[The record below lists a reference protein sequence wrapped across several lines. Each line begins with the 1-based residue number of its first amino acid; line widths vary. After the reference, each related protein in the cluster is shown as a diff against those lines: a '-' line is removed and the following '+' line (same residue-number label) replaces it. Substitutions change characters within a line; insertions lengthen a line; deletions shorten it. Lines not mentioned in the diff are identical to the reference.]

1 MLGVGVRWGFFAG
14 GEVLSVDEHVARAQ
28 AAAAAGLDAV
38 FFGQVGSWDAIDLAA
53 VCGREVPGI
62 EVGVAV
68 RQTFPRHP
76 LALAAQSLTAQAVS
90 GNRFTRG
97 VGPSHP
103 AVIEGQ
109 FGIAYERP
117 AQHTREYLEV
127 LSSLLDGR
135 PTEYRGERITAVG
148 RVDAPG
154 AERPSLLLSALGPV
168 MLRTAGELADGT
180 TTVWAGPRVI
190 GEHVAPLLNRAAQEA
205 GRPRPRIVALVV
217 AALTDDPGEAR
228 AHLAERYAMA
238 SQMPAYQ
245 EILGRQGMA
254 NVGDTLVAGD
264 EKTLERELRAYA
276 DAGTTDLMVSPFGD
290 AERMIEFLGSIR

>member
-1 MLGVGVRWGFFAG
+1 MRWGLFSG
-14 GEVLSVDEHVARAQ
+14 GEVLSVDDHVARAK
-28 AAAAAGLDAV
+28 AVGAAGLDAM
-38 FFGQVGSWDAIDLAA
+38 FFGQVGSWDAVALAS

-68 RQTFPRHP
+68 TQTFPRHP
-76 LALAAQSLTAQAVS
+76 LALAAQALTAQGIS
-90 GNRFTRG
+90 GNRFTLG

-109 FGIAYERP
+109 FGIAYEKP
-117 AQHTREYLEV
+117 AQHTREYLQA

-148 RVDAPG
+148 QVAAPG

-190 GEHVAPLLNRAAQEA
+190 GEHVAPLINRAAQDA
-205 GRPRPRIVALVV
+205 GRPQPRIVALVV
-217 AALTDDPGEAR
+217 AALTDDPAEAR
-228 AHLAERYAMA
+228 QRLAERYAMA

-245 EILGRQGMA
+245 QILGRQGA
-254 NVGDTLVAGD
+254 SNVGDTLVAGD
-264 EKTLERELRAYA
+264 EKALERELRAYA
-276 DAGTTDLMVSPFGD
+276 DAGATELMVSPFGD
-290 AERMIEFLGSIR
+290 AEQMIEFLGSIR

>member
-1 MLGVGVRWGFFAG
+1 MRWGLFSG
-14 GEVLSVDEHVARAQ
+14 GEVLSVDEHVARAR
-28 AAAAAGLDAV
+28 AVSAAGLDAM
-38 FFGQVGSWDAIDLAA
+38 FFGQVGSWDAIGLAG
-53 VCGREVPGI
+53 VCGREAPGI

-68 RQTFPRHP
+68 TQTFPRHP
-76 LALAAQSLTAQAVS
+76 LALAAQALTTQAIS
-90 GNRFTRG
+90 GNRFTLG

-109 FGIAYERP
+109 FGLAYDRP
-117 AQHTREYLEV
+117 AQHTREYLEA
-127 LSSLLDGR
+127 LTSLLDGR
-135 PTEYRGERITAVG
+135 ATEYRGERITAVG

-168 MLRTAGELADGT
+168 MLRIAGELADGT

-190 GEHVAPLLNRAAQEA
+190 GEHVAPLLNQAAQAA
-205 GRPRPRIVALVV
+205 GRPTPRIVALVV
-217 AALTDDPGEAR
+217 AALTGDPDAAR
-228 AHLAERYAMA
+228 AHLSEQFAMA

-245 EILGRQGMA
+245 EILGRQGKTS
-254 NVGDTLVAGD
+254 VGDTLVAGD

-276 DAGTTDLMVSPFGD
+276 DAGTTDLLVSPFGD